1 MILSKFLGVTDKSIT
16 YFALMPFI
24 AIKHHCGLENVA
36 KNNIIHR
43 SSFTRDHSLHNIQGA
58 CAKTEG
64 PHQSYSNYHNIF
76 LMDTVEDLE
85 FGRPWDRYY
94 NDSPGTQ
101 SFTLLKRDLCQD
113 INLGYYTYK

>member
-76 LMDTVEDLE
+76 LMDTIEDLE
-85 FGRPWDRYY
+85 FGHPWDR
-94 NDSPGTQ
+94 
-101 SFTLLKRDLCQD
+101 
-113 INLGYYTYK
+113 